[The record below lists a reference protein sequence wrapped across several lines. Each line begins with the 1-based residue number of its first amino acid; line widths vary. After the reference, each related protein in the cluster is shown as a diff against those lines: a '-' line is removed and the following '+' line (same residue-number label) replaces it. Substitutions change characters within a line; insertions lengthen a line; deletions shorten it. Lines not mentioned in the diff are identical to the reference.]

1 MPVSASSA
9 RQVKPRLCLY
19 TPRTNGLRLLS
30 VPVRMTNV
38 SGFIR
43 LSHKDIIVVAWCS
56 EVHWT
61 AIFQAGSI
69 VAAHHLMCVLS
80 SPQVANL
87 KKESAFHWFKNDVEV
102 IPDVPAD
109 LSSGVCKLPL
119 PLVRSW
125 IHEKNSNALTEL
137 ILQNRSNLSDC
148 CNNSTT

>member
-19 TPRTNGLRLLS
+19 TPQTNGLRLLS

-43 LSHKDIIVVAWCS
+43 LSHKDIIVAAWCS
-56 EVHWT
+56 EAHWM

-69 VAAHHLMCVLS
+69 IAAHRLMCVLS

-87 KKESAFHWFKNDVEV
+87 KKESVFHWFKNDVEV

-125 IHEKNSNALTEL
+125 IYEKVAMQLVSLSNKIEE
-137 ILQNRSNLSDC
+137 I
-148 CNNSTT
+148 